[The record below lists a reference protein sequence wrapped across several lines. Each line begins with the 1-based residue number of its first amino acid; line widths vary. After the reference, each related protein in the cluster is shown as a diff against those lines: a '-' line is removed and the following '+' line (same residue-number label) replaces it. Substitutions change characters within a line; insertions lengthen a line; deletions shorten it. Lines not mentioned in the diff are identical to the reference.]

1 MAAVPANSNHL
12 QKKETMCK
20 DCANLAAEKE
30 RILKELAQFQNPAWR
45 KHYLEAIRKIVNG

>member
-12 QKKETMCK
+12 RKKETMCK
-20 DCANLAAEKE
+20 DCAKLAAEKE